1 LKTSLFHYDLPADL
15 VAQRPLAQRDA
26 SRLLVLDRKTG
37 RVTHSRVKDLAQW
50 LLPEDLLVLNQTKV
64 IPARLLAE
72 KPETGAQIEIFLL
85 RRTQKEDPY
94 EWEALVSPA
103 KRIKGNLSLKIH
115 PRGEA
120 AILEPLGEGHFIIR
134 LNKTGAFQKFLAQA
148 GHIPLPPY
156 IKRADTASDWSRY
169 QTVFAKTEGSVA
181 APTAGLHFTAQLFG
195 NLKKRG
201 VRTAPVILHVGLGTF
216 LAVSSPDTE
225 DHVMHPETFQ
235 IKAPTVKAIERTRK
249 KGGRVIAVGT
259 TVVRTLESAVAEK
272 GILTAQEGETRLF
285 VTPGFTFRAIDGLFT
300 NFHQSESTLLM
311 LVCAFAGRERVLAA
325 YAEAIR
331 ERYRFFSYGDAMLIL

>member
-1 LKTSLFHYDLPADL
+1 MKTSLFHYNLPAEL

-37 RVTHSRVKDLAQW
+37 RVTHSRVKDLAHW

-64 IPARLLAE
+64 IPARLWAE
-72 KPETGAQIEIFLL
+72 KTETGAKIEIFLL
-85 RRTQKEDPY
+85 RRTRPEDPY

-103 KRIKGNLSLKIH
+103 KRIKGNPILKIH
-115 PRGEA
+115 PKGEA
-120 AILEPLGEGHFIIR
+120 AILEPLGEGHFLIR
-134 LNKTGAFQKFLAQA
+134 LNKTGSFQKFLAQA

-156 IKRADTASDWSRY
+156 IHRADGAADWSRY

-181 APTAGLHFTAQLFG
+181 APTAGLHFTQKLFAD
-195 NLKKRG
+195 LKKRG
-201 VRTAPVILHVGLGTF
+201 VRTAPVLLHVGLGTF
-216 LAVSSPDTE
+216 LGVSSPDTE
-225 DHVMHPETFQ
+225 DHVMHPERFQ
-235 IKAPTVKAIERTRK
+235 IKAPAIRAIERARE

-259 TVVRTLESAVAEK
+259 TVVRTLESAVDAR
-272 GILTAQEGETRLF
+272 GVLTAQEGETRLF
-285 VTPGFTFRAIDGLFT
+285 VTPGYPFRAIDALFT

-325 YAEAIR
+325 YEEAIR
-331 ERYRFFSYGDAMLIL
+331 EKYRFFSYGDAMLIL

>member
-1 LKTSLFHYDLPADL
+1 LKTSLFHYHLPGEL

-37 RVTHSRVKDLAQW
+37 RVTHSRMKDLAQW

-64 IPARLLAE
+64 IPARLWAE
-72 KPETGAQIEIFLL
+72 KTETGAKIEIFLL

-103 KRIKGNLSLKIH
+103 KRIKGNLILKVH

-120 AILEPLGEGHFIIR
+120 AILESLGEGHFIVR
-134 LNKTGAFQKFLAQA
+134 FNKTGSFQKFLAQA

-156 IKRADTASDWSRY
+156 IKRGDSAADWSRY
-169 QTVFAKTEGSVA
+169 QTVFAKKEGSVA
-181 APTAGLHFTAQLFG
+181 APTAGLHFTKRLFED
-195 NLKKRG
+195 LKKRG
-201 VRTAPVILHVGLGTF
+201 VRTAPVLLHVGLGTF
-216 LAVSSPDTE
+216 LAVSSEDTDE
-225 DHVMHPETFQ
+225 HRMHSETFE
-235 IKAPTVKAIERTRK
+235 IKEATVKAIERTHK

-259 TVVRTLESAVAEK
+259 TVARTLESAVGPS
-272 GILTAQEGETRLF
+272 GILTAQQGETRLF
-285 VTPGFTFRAIDGLFT
+285 ITPGFVFRGIDALFT

-325 YAEAIR
+325 YEEAIR
-331 ERYRFFSYGDAMLIL
+331 EKYRFFSYGDAMLIL